1 MPNSATPMVAI
12 VVQELPESSEIN
24 AQMMQALN
32 RITNQEVENAELT
45 MQAPSDVNSSDIND

>member
-32 RITNQEVENAELT
+32 RKNFGDKICT
-45 MQAPSDVNSSDIND
+45 P